1 MSETRKLI
9 GSTKIMIT
17 KDEYDENVPHLG
29 TIEIVLIHCN
39 IGNKDYEQDFRV
51 LYTFVSNESF
61 GE

>member
-1 MSETRKLI
+1 
-9 GSTKIMIT
+9 MIT

-29 TIEIVLIHCN
+29 TTEIVLIHCN